1 MSYKA
6 IVYALGPV
14 SPHPN
19 ADRVRLTSVQGLQVV
34 VGLDAKE
41 GDLGVYFPSD
51 GQLSHEFCSANNL
64 YRDKAMNADP
74 GASPGMF
81 DANRRVRAQRF
92 RGELSD
98 GFWLPVAS
106 LAAVGA
112 DVSFLSHG
120 MEIDEVGGRELCRK
134 YVNEAT
140 LRAAS
145 GGAAGKRQRAA
156 RTSAM
161 FKEHFDTPHVGRDL
175 SRVGRSSVLYVTEK
189 LHGTSFRVG
198 HVLVERGLSWVERIA
213 RWAGARVETEEWS
226 HLNGSRRVVLEESTG
241 EGYHDPSIRQAA
253 FELFRG
259 KLRKGETVYG
269 EIVGYEPSGKAIMGG
284 VAVRRK
290 EHPDLHALYGDEMSY
305 SYGCEPGHSRAYVYR
320 ITLTTP
326 CGHSVDLSW
335 EAVKARCAELGVPHV
350 PELARVACSSIRT
363 GYVVIAG
370 DTVSHEGNEEYPSER
385 AEFEARLLERLTAL
399 AQGPST
405 LDARHLREGVC
416 VRCDDHPGY
425 TGKLKSHDF
434 KVLEGL
440 VKDAGVVD
448 MEEAA

>member
-1 MSYKA
+1 MYKA
-6 IVYALGPV
+6 LVYALGPV
-14 SPHPN
+14 RPHPN

-64 YRDKAMNADP
+64 YRDRAMNADP
-74 GASPGMF
+74 QANPGMF

-98 GFWLPVAS
+98 GFWLPAS
-106 LAAVGA
+106 SLVAVGA
-112 DVSFLSHG
+112 DASALAHG
-120 MEIDEVGGRELCRK
+120 QEIDEAGGKELCRK

-145 GGAAGKRQRAA
+145 GGATGKKQRSA
-156 RTSAM
+156 RTSPM
-161 FKEHFDTPHVGRDL
+161 FKEHFDTPHIGREL
-175 SRVGRSSVLYVTEK
+175 SRIERDDVLYVTEK

-198 HVLVERGLSWVERIA
+198 HVLVERRGLSWVERLA
-213 RWAGARVETEEWS
+213 RWAGARVATEEWS

-241 EGYHDPSIRQAA
+241 EGYHDPTIRQMA
-253 FELFRG
+253 FDLFRG
-259 KLRKGETVYG
+259 KLRKGETVFG
-269 EIVGYEPSGKAIMGG
+269 EIVGYEPSGKPIMGG
-284 VAVRRK
+284 VAVRKR
-290 EHPDLHALYGDEMSY
+290 EHPELHALYGDEMSY
-305 SYGCEPGHSRAYVYR
+305 SYGCEPGHSRVFVYR

-326 CGHSVDLSW
+326 CGHTVDLPW
-335 EAVKARCAELGVPHV
+335 EAVKERCAELSVFHV
-350 PELARVACSSIRT
+350 PELGVLRPRNT
-363 GYVVIAG
+363 
-370 DTVSHEGNEEYPSER
+370 SEISR
-385 AEFEARLLERLTAL
+385 EAFEALLMQELQSL
-399 AQGPST
+399 AVGPSV
-405 LDARHLREGVC
+405 LDSRHLREGVC
-416 VRCDDHPGY
+416 VRVDSWPGY

-440 VKDAGVVD
+440 VKDSGVVD